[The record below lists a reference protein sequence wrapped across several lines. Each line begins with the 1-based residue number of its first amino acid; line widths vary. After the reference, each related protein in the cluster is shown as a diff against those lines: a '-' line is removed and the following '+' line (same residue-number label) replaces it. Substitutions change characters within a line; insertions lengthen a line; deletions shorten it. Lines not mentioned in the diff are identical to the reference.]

1 MIREER
7 KKKKRRKHIF
17 RGILIFIAILAIA
30 VVIGIKVFVIKNVEV
45 EGNSLYDAAT
55 IEKVVLNDEY
65 SWNTLYVFFKYRF
78 KKTENLP
85 FIDTMDITL
94 KDPQT
99 IHIEVYEK
107 GTMGYLYIS
116 GIGENAYFDK
126 DGIVVETS
134 SDVLPDI
141 PKIEGISCDEVI
153 LYEKL
158 PIEEEQ
164 LKDMLTLTQ
173 ALKRNNLVP
182 DSITY
187 DSQSLPILTYD
198 KVKVEVGN
206 TDKLTQKVERISKIL
221 PTLKGMNGTLHL
233 ENWTEETTNIVFE
246 KDE

>member
-1 MIREER
+1 MIKEERR
-7 KKKKRRKHIF
+7 KKKRKKHIF
-17 RGILIFIAILAIA
+17 RGILIFIFVLAIA
-30 VVIGIKVFVIKNVEV
+30 AVIGIKVFVIKNVEV

-55 IEKVVLNDEY
+55 IEKVVLNDDY
-65 SWNTLYVFFKYRF
+65 SWNTLYVYFKYKF
-78 KKTENLP
+78 KKTEALP
-85 FIDTMDITL
+85 FIDTMEISI

-107 GTMGYLYIS
+107 GSIGYLYIS

-141 PKIEGISCDEVI
+141 PKIEGISCDEVV

-158 PIEEEQ
+158 PIPENQ

-187 DSQSLPILTYD
+187 DSQSLPVLSYGNIR
-198 KVKVEVGN
+198 VEVGD

-221 PTLKGMNGTLHL
+221 PTIKGMSGTLHL

>member
-1 MIREER
+1 MIKEERR
-7 KKKKRRKHIF
+7 KKKRKKHIF
-17 RGILIFIAILAIA
+17 RGILIFIFVLAIA
-30 VVIGIKVFVIKNVEV
+30 AVIGIKVFVIKNVEV

-55 IEKVVLNDEY
+55 IEKVVLNDDY
-65 SWNTLYVFFKYRF
+65 SWNTLYVYFKYKF
-78 KKTENLP
+78 KKTEALP
-85 FIDTMDITL
+85 FIDTMEISI

-107 GTMGYLYIS
+107 GSIGYLYIS

-141 PKIEGISCDEVI
+141 PKIEGISCDEVV

-158 PIEEEQ
+158 PIPENQ

-187 DSQSLPILTYD
+187 DSQSLPVLSYGNI
-198 KVKVEVGN
+198 KVEVGD

-221 PTLKGMNGTLHL
+221 PTIKGMSGTLHL
-233 ENWTEETTNIVFE
+233 ENWTEDTTNIVFGE
-246 KDE
+246 NE